1 MKRYNKISAIAIV
14 LFMIPLFSI
23 TAFANSSW
31 HWLTDTRPIYILP
44 IVIIATLFIEIYSI
58 SYVCKIKPKNI
69 ACSITL
75 ANVASFAMPY
85 LFEVIKPNQ
94 LYSFSQITEHTP
106 MFTVGIVYLVM
117 TIIIELPVVY
127 FSLRKNVESKKRLL
141 ATIIITNTVT
151 TSMVAIIERIVCVG
165 KW

>member
-1 MKRYNKISAIAIV
+1 MRKYNIVSTIAIV

-31 HWLTDTRPIYILP
+31 HWLTYARPIYILP
-44 IVIIATLFIEIYSI
+44 IVIVATLFIEIYSI

-69 ACSITL
+69 ACPVTL

-94 LYSFSQITEHTP
+94 LYSFSD
-106 MFTVGIVYLVM
+106 Y
-117 TIIIELPVVY
+117 
-127 FSLRKNVESKKRLL
+127 
-141 ATIIITNTVT
+141 
-151 TSMVAIIERIVCVG
+151 
-165 KW
+165 

>member
-1 MKRYNKISAIAIV
+1 MKRYNKISAIIMV

-69 ACSITL
+69 ACPITL

-85 LFEVIKPNQ
+85 LFEVIKLNQ
-94 LYSFSQITEHTP
+94 LYSFSQIIEHTP

-127 FSLRKNVESKKRLL
+127 FLLRKNIENKKRLL

-151 TSMVAIIERIVCVG
+151 TTMVAIIERIVCAG